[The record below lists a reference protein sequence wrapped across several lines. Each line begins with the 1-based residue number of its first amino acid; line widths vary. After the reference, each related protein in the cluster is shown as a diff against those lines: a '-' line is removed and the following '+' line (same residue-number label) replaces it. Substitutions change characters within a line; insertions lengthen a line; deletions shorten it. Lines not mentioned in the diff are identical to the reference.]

1 MVKRMSVNAQ
11 PATKSRLKNLWQ
23 RPEIRDT
30 VLENLIWVILIAAL
44 IGFSFIPG
52 YFQPPVLINILLH
65 STFLAI
71 LVIGET
77 LCLITGNFDLS
88 VESVL
93 AFTAMFAAV
102 LMGTRAPTPGW
113 GISPLIAL
121 PAMLFLGALIGAFNG
136 FCVAKLKINPFIVTL
151 ATLIVFRGLTI
162 IFTESQAVIRFPDLY
177 KTVAVVKI
185 GEIPLLVVITIGLY
199 AFFYFMTTQ
208 TLFGRRLFAVGGNQ
222 NVAFA
227 FGLKPDQL
235 VIIAFTLSGFLAAVA
250 GWFLSARL
258 DAALPGLAEG
268 MAFDVMA
275 AAVIGGV
282 SLKGGKGS
290 LIGALG
296 GVLLLGAINAALTV
310 GAVSPY
316 WYRIVRGAVIFFAV
330 GLDTLKSRIRR

>member
-1 MVKRMSVNAQ
+1 MSVKAQ
-11 PATKSRLKNLWQ
+11 TTGTNRLKILWQ
-23 RPEIRDT
+23 RPEVRDGI
-30 VLENLIWVILIAAL
+30 LDNLIWVILAIAL
-44 IGFSFIPG
+44 FSFSFIPG
-52 YFQPPVLINILLH
+52 YFQPTVLINILLH

-77 LCLITGNFDLS
+77 LCLVTGNFDLS

-102 LMGTRAPTPGW
+102 LMGTRPPTPGW
-113 GISPLIAL
+113 GLSPLIVL
-121 PAMLFLGALIGAFNG
+121 PAMLAVGALIGLFNG
-136 FCVAKLKINPFIVTL
+136 ICVAKFKINPFIVTL

-162 IFTESQAVIRFPDLY
+162 IFTESQAVIRFPTFY
-177 KTVAVVKI
+177 KAVATISI
-185 GEIPLLVVITIGLY
+185 GPIPLLVIITIGLY
-199 AFFYFMTTQ
+199 LFFHFVLTR
-208 TLFGRRLFAVGGNQ
+208 TLFGRRLFAVGGNRD
-222 NVAFA
+222 VAFA
-227 FGLKPDQL
+227 FRMRPDQA
-235 VIIAFTLSGFLAAVA
+235 VIAAYVLSGLLAAVA

-258 DAALPGLAEG
+258 DAALPGMAEG

-310 GAVSPY
+310 AVVSPY
-316 WYRIVRGAVIFFAV
+316 WYRIVRGLVIFVAV
-330 GLDTLKSRIRR
+330 GLDTIKERVRR

>member
-1 MVKRMSVNAQ
+1 MSVEVQAQ
-11 PATKSRLKNLWQ
+11 APLAGRLRALWQ
-23 RPEIRDT
+23 RPEVRDA
-30 VLENLIWVILIAAL
+30 VLDNLIWVILMIAM

-52 YFQPPVLINILLH
+52 YLQSAVLINILLH

-77 LCLITGNFDLS
+77 LCLLTGNFDLS
-88 VESVL
+88 IESVL

-102 LMGTRAPTPGW
+102 LMGTRPPTPGW
-113 GISPLIAL
+113 GISPFIAL
-121 PAMLFLGALIGAFNG
+121 PAMLLVGTLIGIFNG

-162 IFTESQAVIRFPDLY
+162 IFTKSTAVIRFPKVY
-177 KTVAVVKI
+177 NAVAIIKLGPV
-185 GEIPLLVVITIGLY
+185 PLLVLITMALY
-199 AFFYFMTTQ
+199 IFFHFITSR
-208 TLFGRRLFAVGGNQ
+208 TLFGRRLYAVGGNRD
-222 NVAFA
+222 VAFA
-227 FGLKPDQL
+227 FGLKPDQ
-235 VIIAFTLSGFLAAVA
+235 VVMAAFALSGFLAAVA

-258 DAALPGLAEG
+258 DAALPGMAEG

-290 LIGALG
+290 LVGALG

-310 GAVSPY
+310 AVVSPY
-316 WYRIVRGAVIFFAV
+316 WYRIVRGLVIGLAV
-330 GLDTLKSRIRR
+330 GLDTLKERLRQ

>member
-1 MVKRMSVNAQ
+1 MSVKTG
-11 PATKSRLKNLWQ
+11 ATSAGRLRALWH
-23 RPEIRDT
+23 RPEIRDGI
-30 VLENLIWVILIAAL
+30 LDNLIWLILAIAL
-44 IGFSFIPG
+44 VGFSFIPD
-52 YFQPPVLINILLH
+52 YLQPAVLINILLH

-77 LCLITGNFDLS
+77 LCLLTGNFDLS

-102 LMGTRAPTPGW
+102 LMGTETPTPGW
-113 GISPLIAL
+113 GISPIIVL
-121 PAMLFLGALIGAFNG
+121 PLMMLVGTLIGALNG

-162 IFTESQAVIRFPDLY
+162 IFTKSQAVIRFPDLY
-177 KTVAVVKI
+177 KGVATIKL
-185 GEIPLLVVITIGLY
+185 GPIPLLVLITMGLY
-199 AFFYFMTTQ
+199 AFFHFITTQ
-208 TLFGRRLFAVGGNQ
+208 TLFGRKLFAVGGDRDA
-222 NVAFA
+222 AFA
-227 FGLKPDQL
+227 FGLEPDR
-235 VIIAFTLSGFLAAVA
+235 VVMSAFMLSGLLAAVA

-282 SLKGGKGS
+282 SLQGGKGS

-296 GVLLLGAINAALTV
+296 GVLLMGAINAALTV
-310 GAVSPY
+310 AGVSPY
-316 WYRIVRGAVIFFAV
+316 WYRIVRGVTIFVAV
-330 GLDTLKSRIRR
+330 GLDTLKRHLR